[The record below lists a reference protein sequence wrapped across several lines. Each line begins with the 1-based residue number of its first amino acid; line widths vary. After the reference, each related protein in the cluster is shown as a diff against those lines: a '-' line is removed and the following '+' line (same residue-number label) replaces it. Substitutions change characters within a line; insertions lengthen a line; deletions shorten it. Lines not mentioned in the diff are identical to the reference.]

1 MADYFKKQIWLLLPV
16 VSHTEGPVYPG
27 ILCMRPCWLEIA
39 ASGQG
44 HKHSLSKPQ
53 HFDMMYYFLSL
64 CGYLISLGPF
74 NLWSEVLHSVVK
86 ASVTAQLWLHRG
98 KIRTPLGLINT
109 MLVLLHP
116 SQQVLDVAQGHI
128 IHLRAH
134 LHGGLL
140 DVLRH
145 GSLGGGP
152 GSLQA
157 QVVIAA
163 QVNQTLVESINPIQ
177 TTVMFIPDVS
187 AVSIF
192 KLLLSLQ

>member
-1 MADYFKKQIWLLLPV
+1 
-16 VSHTEGPVYPG
+16 
-27 ILCMRPCWLEIA
+27 
-39 ASGQG
+39 
-44 HKHSLSKPQ
+44 
-53 HFDMMYYFLSL
+53 MMYYFLSL
-64 CGYLISLGPF
+64 RGRYLVSLGPF
-74 NLWSEVLHSVVK
+74 NLRSEVLHSVVK
-86 ASVTAQLWLHRG
+86 ASVAAQLGLHRG
-98 KIRTPLGLINT
+98 KIRTPLGLINA

-140 DVLRH
+140 DVLRQ
-145 GSLGGGP
+145 GSVGGGA

-163 QVNQTLVESINPIQ
+163 QVYQTLVESINPIQ
-177 TTVMFIPDVS
+177 TTVVLIPDIS
-187 AVSIF
+187 AVSTF